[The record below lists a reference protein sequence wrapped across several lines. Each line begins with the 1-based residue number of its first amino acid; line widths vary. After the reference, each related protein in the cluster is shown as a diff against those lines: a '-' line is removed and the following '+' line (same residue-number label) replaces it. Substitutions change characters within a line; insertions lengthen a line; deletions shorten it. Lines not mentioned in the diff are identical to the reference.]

1 METRARGVR
10 ACVRSRSARP
20 ATLIVFCLLNVR
32 AAARVGPRV
41 SRTETHPL
49 TLFPC
54 LPGRFPATK
63 RFTATVQLLN
73 AAEPAH
79 LTKVLGRLLKGL
91 PDKVC

>member
-1 METRARGVR
+1 MHSRAR
-10 ACVRSRSARP
+10 CVRVSRSARP
-20 ATLIVFCLLNVR
+20 ATLIVFWQNVR